1 MVTKVATRFIGATDR
16 DTAQERL
23 LTLGTSAPLLYQCF
37 QTDRRKTPI
46 SEVPVFYTF
55 TWASLLWTLLTYCS
69 ACNLILV
76 PTDAWNAKSKFSIH
90 RSYIC
95 EGSHCEVHM

>member
-1 MVTKVATRFIGATDR
+1 MHSTTPAFSSSGWRKAKKVLMVTKVATRFIGATDR

-46 SEVPVFYTF
+46 SEVPVFYT
-55 TWASLLWTLLTYCS
+55 WASLLWTLLTYCS
-69 ACNLILV
+69 A
-76 PTDAWNAKSKFSIH
+76 
-90 RSYIC
+90 
-95 EGSHCEVHM
+95 